1 MYDPIVFDLD
11 GTLTDSKQGIIGGIQ
26 YALEK
31 EGLPPFDE
39 SQITAYI
46 GGPLREVICKHH
58 GLDDEAATRLIA
70 RFRDYYRRI
79 GIYENRLFP
88 GIGELL
94 ETLHRQGRRM
104 AIATAKPT
112 ASAQVVLRLFRI
124 ADRFEVVSGSDVAAG
139 RGTKTEILEYAL
151 KELAVDGSARPVMIG
166 DRCYDIE
173 AAHANG
179 IDSIGLIHGY
189 GDPDELEVAGATH
202 VADTTESLGRLLG
215 LSCSLPEQGR

>member
-1 MYDPIVFDLD
+1 MYSPIVFDLD
-11 GTLTDSKQGIIGGIQ
+11 GTLTDSKQGIVAGIQ

-39 SQITAYI
+39 GRIVAYI
-46 GGPLREVICKHH
+46 GGPLREVICEHH

-88 GIGELL
+88 GVKELL
-94 ETLHRQGRRM
+94 EMLRRQGRRL

-112 ASAQVVLRLFRI
+112 ASAHLVLALFGI

-139 RGTKTEILEYAL
+139 RGTKAKILEYAL
-151 KELAVDGSARPVMIG
+151 KELAVDDSAPAVMIG
-166 DRCYDIE
+166 DRRYDIE
-173 AAHANG
+173 AAHENEV
-179 IDSIGLIHGY
+179 DSIGLVHGY
-189 GDPDELEVAGATH
+189 GNAEELREAGATH
-202 VADTTESLGRLLG
+202 VVDTTEALSEILL
-215 LSCSLPEQGR
+215 RVDR

>member
-1 MYDPIVFDLD
+1 MYNPIVFDLD
-11 GTLTDSKQGIIGGIQ
+11 GTLTDSKQGIVAGIQ

-39 SQITAYI
+39 EGIIGYI

-58 GLDDEAATRLIA
+58 GLDDEAATRLIT

-88 GIGELL
+88 GVQKLL
-94 ETLHRQGRRM
+94 EALQRQGRRM

-112 ASAQVVLRLFRI
+112 ASARVVLKLFGI
-124 ADRFEVVSGSDVAAG
+124 GDRFEVVSGSDVAAG
-139 RGTKTEILEYAL
+139 RGTKVEILEYAL
-151 KELAVDGSARPVMIG
+151 KELTAEGSARPVMIG

-179 IDSIGLIHGY
+179 IESIGLAHGY
-189 GDPDELEVAGATH
+189 GDPEELEGARATH
-202 VADTTESLGRLLG
+202 VADTIESLGRLLG
-215 LSCSLPEQGR
+215 LPC